1 MKEKFF
7 LALMETQNAH
17 WELSRKGFQQ
27 LELTDGQ
34 PKILYILQNMEGCM
48 QKDLAAVCRIRPSTL
63 TVALERMEKQG
74 YIYKEER
81 KLLGGKRAYGIFL
94 TKDGR
99 KKAEQ
104 VNELVEILEEKSLS
118 GFSEE
123 EQDAL
128 FSYLARIRKNLAQQD
143 PVSV

>member
-7 LALMETQNAH
+7 LALLETQKAH

-34 PKILYILQNMEGCM
+34 PKILYILLRIEGCV
-48 QKDLAAVCRIRPSTL
+48 QKELAEVCKIRPSTL

-74 YIYKEER
+74 FIYKEER

-94 TKDGR
+94 TESGR
-99 KKAEQ
+99 RKARQ
-104 VNELVEILEEKSLS
+104 VEELIETLEKKSLS
-118 GFSEE
+118 GFSEQ
-123 EQDAL
+123 EQDML
-128 FSYLARIRKNLAQQD
+128 FSYLARIRENLK
-143 PVSV
+143 

>member
-1 MKEKFF
+1 MREKFF
-7 LALMETQNAH
+7 LALLETQKAH
-17 WELSRKGFQQ
+17 WELSRKGFQK

-34 PKILYILQNMEGCM
+34 PKILYILLRREGCV
-48 QKDLAAVCRIRPSTL
+48 QKDLAEVCRIRPSTL

-74 YIYKEER
+74 FIYKEER
-81 KLLGGKRAYGIFL
+81 RLLGGKRAYGIFL
-94 TKDGR
+94 TERGR

-104 VNELVEILEEKSLS
+104 LDAFIETLEEKSLA

-128 FSYLARIRKNLAQQD
+128 FSYLARIRENLAEQPGAD
-143 PVSV
+143 G